1 MEAFV
6 YLRVRPGSTVAV
18 HNHLASSSAARRSVI
33 VIGEWD
39 LMCLIEGP
47 DLDAIGTSVLTDIGM
62 IEGVERTLTA
72 PVVPPDR
79 LGVVGFG
86 GPPTPPM
93 IEGASYVHIEA
104 EAGAA
109 AGLYERLSEIGG
121 IAGAAVLGGQWDLL
135 VCIPEPWEVAS
146 GIVLEK
152 IQALPGVRSTSTLV
166 SVDIEEP
173 EEDRDQF
180 SSWS

>member
-18 HNHLASSSAARRSVI
+18 RNHLASSSARRSVT
-33 VIGEWD
+33 VLGDWD
-39 LMCLIEGP
+39 LMCLIDGP
-47 DLDAIGTSVLTDIGM
+47 DLATIGAGVLGEIRM
-62 IEGVERTLTA
+62 IEGVERTLTT

-86 GPPTPPM
+86 GPPTPP
-93 IEGASYVHIEA
+93 IIQGASYVHISA

-121 IAGAAVLGGQWDLL
+121 IAGAAVLGGPWDLL

-166 SVDIEEP
+166 SVDVEEP
-173 EEDRDQF
+173 DEDRDQF